1 MQKREAKRE
10 RVPNYPIG
18 MNSLRQEIKSVL
30 PKPFKKF
37 KKSKNN

>member
-18 MNSLRQEIKSVL
+18 MNSLRQEIKWVL